1 MVLSWGC
8 PPTGKQV
15 ELPGADFI
23 TVDTEGLRSVTGYF
37 DSALLPH
44 QLGLQVLVQPHQ
56 VGPFTFGYSTAVQS
70 SRQTIPGAL
79 SLTSLVLRDAAEAD
93 IVRSY
98 SRKIAPEMLHMP
110 GFISFLGIVVGQRM
124 ITLSAW
130 DSPEDPKQLLRGG
143 THGESIRHFYQD
155 GYYRGGVN
163 TVWQPARIT
172 YHARCDACGKM
183 HRQTHPISAC
193 ACGTPLT
200 IPDNTW

>member
-1 MVLSWGC
+1 M
-8 PPTGKQV
+8 
-15 ELPGADFI
+15 
-23 TVDTEGLRSVTGYF
+23 DTEGLRSVTGYF
-37 DSALLPH
+37 DSALLPR

-98 SRKIAPEMLHMP
+98 SRKIAPEMLHMR

-143 THGESIRHFYQD
+143 THHLSCPLR
-155 GYYRGGVN
+155 R
-163 TVWQPARIT
+163 VWQ
-172 YHARCDACGKM
+172 DA
-183 HRQTHPISAC
+183 S
-193 ACGTPLT
+193 
-200 IPDNTW
+200 PDSPHQLLCVRRAAHHSR